1 MSLSVLVTH
10 PFQFTIKLNSLKQQ
24 TFIISVSDGQKSG
37 SSPVVK
43 TFAIQCRGCGFDPW
57 SGSQDPTCLAANNQD
72 IKQSHIIINSIRAFK
87 KMIYIK
93 KNIL

>member
-1 MSLSVLVTH
+1 M
-10 PFQFTIKLNSLKQQ
+10 
-24 TFIISVSDGQKSG
+24 
-37 SSPVVK
+37 VK
-43 TFAIQCRGCGFDPW
+43 TFAIQCVWCGVGCGFDPW